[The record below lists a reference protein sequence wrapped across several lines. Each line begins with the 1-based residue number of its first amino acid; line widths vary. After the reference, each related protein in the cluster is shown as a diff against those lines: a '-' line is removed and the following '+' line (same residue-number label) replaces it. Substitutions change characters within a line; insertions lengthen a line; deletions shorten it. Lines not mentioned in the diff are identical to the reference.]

1 MKKNIVMAFA
11 AALLAGSINAQAQAP
26 TATTVPTTT
35 VAAGTPGAGSV
46 AAGSPSAGS
55 VAAAAGPLKLG
66 YTNID
71 YVLSKTPEAKDI
83 QNQLTIQRTQAE
95 NELKRMN
102 KELEDKV
109 GVYEKGA
116 AQMSDVIRKDRETE
130 LQGLQGRIQEFGR
143 TAESS
148 LQTKYQQ
155 LVNPVVQKIQKAID
169 AVAKENAY
177 TYVFNLDAGAN
188 TIPILLVAPEQ
199 DNITELVL
207 RKMGIDPTKVDTAT
221 TAKPG
226 TAPANR
232 PAATGSSSTTVPKK
246 N

>member
-11 AALLAGSINAQAQAP
+11 AALLVGCINAQAQAP
-26 TATTVPTTT
+26 
-35 VAAGTPGAGSV
+35 AAGTTTTTTAST
-46 AAGSPSAGS
+46 
-55 VAAAAGPLKLG
+55 AAGPLKLG

-71 YVLSKTPEAKDI
+71 YVLAQTPEAKDI
-83 QNQLTIQRTQAE
+83 QNQLTIQRTQSE
-95 NELKRMN
+95 NELKRMQ
-102 KELEDKV
+102 KELQDKYES
-109 GVYEKGA
+109 YEKGA

-143 TAESS
+143 TAETS

-169 AVAKENAY
+169 AVAKDNAY

-207 RKMGIDPTKVDTAT
+207 RKMGIDP
-221 TAKPG
+221 AKAAAANAAAAKQTP
-226 TAPANR
+226 APANANR
-232 PAATGSSSTTVPKK
+232 PATTGSGSTAAPRK

>member
-1 MKKNIVMAFA
+1 MKKNLVMAFV
-11 AALLAGSINAQAQAP
+11 AALVMGGINAQAQAP
-26 TATTVPTTT
+26 AATTTPTTT
-35 VAAGTPGAGSV
+35 A
-46 AAGSPSAGS
+46 AAGSP
-55 VAAAAGPLKLG
+55 AAAGPLKLG

-71 YVLSKTPEAKDI
+71 YVLAQTPEAKDI
-83 QNQLTIQRTQAE
+83 QNQLTIQRTQSE
-95 NELKRMN
+95 NELKRMQ
-102 KELEDKV
+102 KELEDKY
-109 GVYEKGA
+109 GAYEKGA

-143 TAESS
+143 TAENS

-169 AVAKENAY
+169 DVAKENKY

-207 RKMGIDPTKVDTAT
+207 RKMGIDPAKAAAA
-221 TAKPG
+221 AKPAQN
-226 TAPANR
+226 APAK
-232 PAATGSSSTTVPKK
+232 PASTGGSTPKK

>member
-1 MKKNIVMAFA
+1 MKKNLVMAFA
-11 AALLAGSINAQAQAP
+11 AALLTGSISAQAQAP
-26 TATTVPTTT
+26 TAATTAPTTPAPTTT
-35 VAAGTPGAGSV
+35 AASGLPGAGSV
-46 AAGSPSAGS
+46 AA
-55 VAAAAGPLKLG
+55 VAGPLKLG

-83 QNQLTIQRTQAE
+83 QNQLTIQRTQSE
-95 NELKRMN
+95 NELKRMT
-102 KELEDKV
+102 KELEDKY
-109 GVYEKGA
+109 GAYEKGA

-143 TAESS
+143 TAETS

-169 AVAKENAY
+169 AVAKENSY

-226 TAPANR
+226 TAPANANR

>member
-1 MKKNIVMAFA
+1 MKKNLVMAFA
-11 AALLAGSINAQAQAP
+11 AALLAGSISAQAQAP
-26 TATTVPTTT
+26 SAATPSSTTAV
-35 VAAGTPGAGSV
+35 
-46 AAGSPSAGS
+46 
-55 VAAAAGPLKLG
+55 AGPLKLG

-71 YVLSKTPEAKDI
+71 YVLAQTPEAKDI
-83 QNQLTIQRTQAE
+83 QNQLTIQRTQSE
-95 NELKRMN
+95 NELKRMQ
-102 KELEDKV
+102 KELEEKY
-109 GVYEKGA
+109 GAYEKGA
-116 AQMSDVIRKDRETE
+116 AQMSDVIKKDRETE

-143 TAESS
+143 TAETS
-148 LQTKYQQ
+148 LQSKYQQ

-207 RKMGIDPTKVDTAT
+207 RKMGIDP
-221 TAKPG
+221 AKAAAAAKQNA
-226 TAPANR
+226 APTNR
-232 PAATGSSSTTVPKK
+232 PAATGSSSTTAPRK

>member
-26 TATTVPTTT
+26 TGTTASATTT
-35 VAAGTPGAGSV
+35 AAGAPTATPT
-46 AAGSPSAGS
+46 
-55 VAAAAGPLKLG
+55 AAGPLKLG

-83 QNQLTIQRTQAE
+83 QNQLTIQRTQSE
-95 NELKRMN
+95 NELKRMT
-102 KELEDKV
+102 KELEDK
-109 GVYEKGA
+109 YAAYQKGE
-116 AQMSDVIRKDRETE
+116 AQMSEVIRKDRETE

-143 TAESS
+143 TAETS

-169 AVAKENAY
+169 AVAKENGY
-177 TYVFNLDAGAN
+177 TYVFNLDAGSN

-199 DNITELVL
+199 DNITDTVL
-207 RKMGIDPTKVDTAT
+207 RKMGIDPTKVDTAPAA
-221 TAKPG
+221 AKPA
-226 TAPANR
+226 TTPANR
-232 PAATGSSSTTVPKK
+232 PATTGSSSTTTPRK